1 MAEQDSILVS
11 RRQRVGWF
19 AVACL
24 AAAAIGFAVQGYE
37 NTWASIAS
45 RVGIVLGT
53 LWMCL
58 PTETRPA
65 AWSAMTPGRLAL
77 VVAAVVLSYRVSIK
91 YLPFLVAA
99 GFLGWLL
106 RPKKK
111 RT

>member
-19 AVACL
+19 ALTCL
-24 AAAAIGFAVQGYE
+24 AAAAIGFAAQGYD
-37 NTWASIAS
+37 NAWASIAS
-45 RVGIVLGT
+45 RVGVVLGA

-58 PTETRPA
+58 PTKTRPA

-77 VVAAVVLSYRVSIK
+77 VVAAVVLSYRVSLR
-91 YLPFLVAA
+91 YFPFLVAA
-99 GFLGWLL
+99 GLVGWLL

-111 RT
+111 RA